1 MVKIHE
7 GHFVNWS
14 AMELLIMVFTCA
26 SIIFLQ
32 MGLMVIV
39 LFFMTVEHCK
49 PYCSVTIG
57 AVERKI
63 FSETCILII
72 KL

>member
-1 MVKIHE
+1 MLPSESCTKVWMVKIYE

-32 MGLMVIV
+32 MGLMVTALIFHDLSTVNLIV
-39 LFFMTVEHCK
+39 V
-49 PYCSVTIG
+49 
-57 AVERKI
+57 
-63 FSETCILII
+63 
-72 KL
+72 

>member
-1 MVKIHE
+1 MV
-7 GHFVNWS
+7 
-14 AMELLIMVFTCA
+14 LTCA

-32 MGLMVIV
+32 TGLMVIV